1 MEDSAREL
9 FEMAERDVPTD
20 PTHDQL
26 IAAAQAAALIEISA
40 SLASIARAFE
50 NTESTRA

>member
-9 FEMAERDVPTD
+9 FEMAEHRIVGVPTYGE
-20 PTHDQL
+20 L
-26 IAAAQAAALIEISA
+26 LLAAQAAALIEISA

-50 NTESTRA
+50 NTESTHA